1 MVEHRVHRADLR
13 GLGCRGSAI
22 SLIARLA
29 VATLVVFAVGCGAPV
44 AAPQTA
50 GVEKVFA
57 NVRGIT

>member
-29 VATLVVFAVGCGAPV
+29 VATLVVFAV